1 MADVKKC
8 DKPDCPRVV
17 PIGVLYCCGACSYA
31 DGNFGK
37 GEKFDMAGYEGT
49 PLGHSESCDKRHA
62 ERGPWEDP
70 RRRALRLYKE
80 ETDRLVA
87 ARRDADAAR

>member
-1 MADVKKC
+1 MNDAKKC
-8 DKPDCPRVV
+8 DKPDCPRQV
-17 PIGVLYCCGACSYA
+17 PIGVLYCCSACSYA
-31 DGNFGK
+31 DGDFGK

-49 PLGHSESCDKRHA
+49 PLGHSESCDQRHA
-62 ERGPWEDP
+62 ERGPYEARWQ
-70 RRRALRLYKE
+70 RYIRQINE